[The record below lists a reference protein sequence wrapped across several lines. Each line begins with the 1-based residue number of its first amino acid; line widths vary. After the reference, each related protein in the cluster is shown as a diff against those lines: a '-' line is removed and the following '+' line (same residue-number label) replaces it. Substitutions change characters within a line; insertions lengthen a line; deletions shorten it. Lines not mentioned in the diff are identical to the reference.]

1 MDVTIIALLNVL
13 KKNNFVLDKLD
24 MTIMKDMNTIEI
36 FMIMAIVLNQIFAFI
51 KIISALYFVER
62 RKFFAQD
69 HTNIMK
75 DMIMLKTMKDM
86 DIITEIMITKTM
98 KDMTMKDMIM
108 TTAMITT
115 TITIM
120 TTIMT
125 TKDIIMRMAM
135 MVIITQDITTK

>member
-1 MDVTIIALLNVL
+1 MG
-13 KKNNFVLDKLD
+13 KMSNFVLDKLD

-69 HTNIMK
+69 HMNTMK

-86 DIITEIMITKTM
+86 DMTMEIMITKTI
-98 KDMTMKDMIM
+98 KDMTMKGMN
-108 TTAMITT
+108 
-115 TITIM
+115 TIM
-120 TTIMT
+120 
-125 TKDIIMRMAM
+125 
-135 MVIITQDITTK
+135 ITQDITTKLVRISVFLLL